1 MASSSSQPPAGLSF
15 RIQNPTPSPVSSAP
29 ASPAESTSGA
39 SSPRAPAFKVPHK
52 PVRPSP
58 LAAAQRKSG
67 GGFVKHE
74 EDDSSDEESKR
85 MGGNGEEEEEVG
97 WDLDSKG
104 KGTYVT
110 KKGSPPPFV
119 IAPLANKDWRNSSRS
134 TKAQTTPYLPLG
146 AQQSQSTE
154 PIVTIEVNTGGGG
167 GRGGLIRSV
176 KTEEGEVSSST
187 APKQEDAEEGGETV
201 PKKEET
207 LDERAMRALL
217 AGANGEDSDGD
228 GGDIEAIQSMEN
240 KRQMPISEEEAFRRD
255 VDSRPD
261 ESNAS
266 DYARVPV
273 ANFGLAL
280 LKGMGWKEGQ
290 AASKHRKGLE
300 QAYVPKARPALL
312 GIGATERAVPELGKG
327 EKAKPKWKVKEEAKK
342 YVPIMKVDRNGGGS
356 GSGTPTALSRP
367 GTPSSSSTPNR
378 RTSRSASPPRRRRE
392 DDREP
397 SSSSSS
403 RRDEREPS
411 SSSSRYRER
420 DDRESSSS
428 SRRDRDDRD
437 RRDRD
442 SRPRERSRSRERE
455 REDRDRRRRRDEES
469 GGGRSS
475 SRREEETEDER
486 RERKRR
492 EKERDGGGERD
503 RDRERRRDDER
514 RR

>member
-1 MASSSSQPPAGLSF
+1 
-15 RIQNPTPSPVSSAP
+15 
-29 ASPAESTSGA
+29 
-39 SSPRAPAFKVPHK
+39 
-52 PVRPSP
+52 
-58 LAAAQRKSG
+58 
-67 GGFVKHE
+67 
-74 EDDSSDEESKR
+74 
-85 MGGNGEEEEEVG
+85 
-97 WDLDSKG
+97 
-104 KGTYVT
+104 
-110 KKGSPPPFV
+110 
-119 IAPLANKDWRNSSRS
+119 
-134 TKAQTTPYLPLG
+134 
-146 AQQSQSTE
+146 
-154 PIVTIEVNTGGGG
+154 
-167 GRGGLIRSV
+167 
-176 KTEEGEVSSST
+176 
-187 APKQEDAEEGGETV
+187 
-201 PKKEET
+201 
-207 LDERAMRALL
+207 MRALL

-228 GGDIEAIQSMEN
+228 GGDIEAIQAMEN

-261 ESNAS
+261 EVRPLPVSHRARGSFHSSSSFPSVRPGTLSAESSSSLSLHRPVQSNAS
-266 DYARVPV
+266 DYERVPV

-342 YVPIMKVDRNGGGS
+342 YVPIMRVDRNGSAS
-356 GSGTPTALSRP
+356 GSGAAVSVAFCLGLLRVGGSEGGGGGRRKNAELTRLPPSSFTQTPTALSRP

-378 RTSRSASPPRRRRE
+378 RTSRSASPPRRRRD

-403 RRDEREPS
+403 RRDDRDREPSSS

-437 RRDRD
+437 RRDRERD

-455 REDRDRRRRRDEES
+455 KEDRDRRRRRDEE
-469 GGGRSS
+469 GGGRSG

-486 RERKRR
+486 RERKRK
-492 EKERDGGGERD
+492 EKERDGGGDRD
-503 RDRERRRDDER
+503 RDRERRRDDDR